1 MAPAVAYP
9 HAARGYA
16 ETAAASLM
24 NGSVG
29 VMVSFATMPTALLV
43 VARMFSAALF
53 LSPLAL
59 RRARLAELRVRGV
72 PLRLMVMGLL
82 LACDIMLYFVAI
94 RYAGV
99 AAAVFLVYTAPIYV
113 AVAAP
118 RVLHEPSDR
127 ITYVA
132 LAMAVLGMAT
142 IVAPSLVR
150 GGLGDLAAIG
160 VLAGVG
166 SGLSYSVLLLLVKS
180 TQDRV
185 AAPSIVWV
193 QSLVSVVVLL
203 PLAVYQTVVSDYALT
218 AMDLLLSALL
228 GLVTLAIGFTLYVHG
243 MKYVKVQH
251 GAIMGYLEPVSAPL
265 YALLLLG
272 QVPSGFTVLG
282 GALIVAAGI
291 LLVVKGREARVPL
304 TEGLP

>member
-1 MAPAVAYP
+1 
-9 HAARGYA
+9 
-16 ETAAASLM
+16 M

-43 VARMFSAALF
+43 VARMLFAGLF
-53 LSPLAL
+53 LSPLVL
-59 RRARLAELRVRGV
+59 RRARRADLRARGV
-72 PLRLMVMGLL
+72 PLRLFIMALR
-82 LACDIMLYFVAI
+82 LACDIILYFVAI

-113 AVAAP
+113 AAAAP
-118 RVLHEPSDR
+118 RILHEPSDR
-127 ITYVA
+127 VTYVA
-132 LAMAVLGMAT
+132 LLLAVVGMAA
-142 IVAPSLVR
+142 IVAPSLM
-150 GGLGDLAAIG
+150 GGGFDDLGAVG

-166 SGLSYSVLLLLVKS
+166 SGLSYGALLLMVKS
-180 TQDRV
+180 TQVRV

-228 GLVTLAIGFTLYVHG
+228 GLITMAIGFTLYVHG
-243 MKYVKVQH
+243 MKYIKVQH

-272 QVPSGFTVLG
+272 QVPSGSTVLG

-291 LLVVKGREARVPL
+291 LLVVKGHEARVPL